1 MEDHVEVVRTSFE
14 SRLGVCAARA
24 AAAGPM
30 SRPLRV
36 LLVEDRES
44 DAALLIR
51 EVQRGGY
58 DPTFWRVH
66 THGDLERA
74 LDDSWDLVLCGVGV
88 QGLDAPAAVAI
99 VHARQVDTPSIVV
112 SIGRSDASAVAALRL
127 GARNFVDDISRL
139 VPAIER
145 ELRDSEMR
153 IKHALAESTLRATEA
168 SFRAAFELI
177 PDGVLVY
184 RDGVVTHSN
193 GSAAALLG
201 AVLPENLVGQPLLN
215 LFAPPDREA
224 VLARVAELHRLST
237 PARLAELTMLRLD
250 GSPIHV
256 ETTAT
261 AVLFDGQPSVLTVIR
276 DVSARR
282 ELVARTMHVDWM
294 LAVGTLAAGV
304 GHEINNPLAY
314 VLANVAYAS
323 GEITRVQQ
331 QLQNLVAREASA
343 AALASSLSDVVGVL
357 AEVDEG
363 AGRIRDIARDL
374 NTLARNDEEL
384 QMVDLRSAA
393 DSALRMAA
401 PEIRQKARVVRQ
413 YDEVPPVRASAS
425 RVSQVLLNLVVNA
438 AHAIAKGAHDANEIA
453 VSIRSDGGNVIVE
466 VKDTGCGIAPENVE
480 RVFTPFFTTKPV
492 GQGTGL
498 GLSIS
503 KRIVRSLGGDIEVE
517 SAVGSGTTMRVVLPA
532 ARNARP
538 REAAS
543 RPTPPARGR
552 LLFIDDERLLGAAFQ
567 RALWHE
573 HDVVVVD
580 TAAEALARLKA
591 GEWYDAIFCDFD
603 MPAMTGADLY
613 QIIERSMPECAKR
626 FVLVTGEGHDPAPR
640 DFEETAK
647 ARILE
652 KPLDMDQVRDVLA
665 QVMTRTVP
673 KTGS

>member
-1 MEDHVEVVRTSFE
+1 
-14 SRLGVCAARA
+14 
-24 AAAGPM
+24 M
-30 SRPLRV
+30 SRPLRL
-36 LLVEDRES
+36 LLVDDSES
-44 DAALLIR
+44 DAAALVR
-51 EVQRGGY
+51 EVRRGGY
-58 DPTFWRVH
+58 DPTFWRVD
-66 THGDLERA
+66 THEDLERA
-74 LDDSWDLVLCGVGV
+74 LDDAWDVVLCGVGV
-88 QGLDAPAAVAI
+88 QGLGAPAAVAI
-99 VHARQVDTPSIVV
+99 VHARQADTPSIVV
-112 SIGRSDASAVAALRL
+112 SVGGGGESAAAALRS

-184 RDGVVTHSN
+184 RDGMVAHSN

-201 AVLPENLVGQPLLN
+201 AAQPENLVGRPVLN

-224 VLARVAELHRLST
+224 VLARMEELHRSST
-237 PARLAELTMLRLD
+237 PSRLAELTMVRLD

-256 ETTAT
+256 ETTAM
-261 AVLFDGQPSVLTVIR
+261 AVLFDGRPAVLTVIR

-282 ELVARTMHVDWM
+282 ELVARTMHVDRM

-314 VLANVAYAS
+314 VLANVAYAT
-323 GEITRVQQ
+323 GEITLVRQ
-331 QLQNLVAREASA
+331 QLEKLALREASA
-343 AALASSLSDVVGVL
+343 AGLAAALSNVVDVL
-357 AEVDEG
+357 AEIDEG

-384 QMVDLRSAA
+384 QLVDLRSAA

-401 PEIRQKARVVRQ
+401 PEIRQKARVVKN
-413 YDEVPPVRASAS
+413 YSEVPPVRASAS

-438 AHAIAKGAHDANEIA
+438 AHAIAKGAHDANEIT
-453 VSIRSDGGNVIVE
+453 VSIRSGGANVVVE
-466 VKDTGCGIAPENVE
+466 VKDTGCGIAPEDIE

-517 SAVGSGTTMRVVLPA
+517 SALGRGTTMRVVLPA
-532 ARNARP
+532 VRNARP
-538 REAAS
+538 RDAPS
-543 RPTPPARGR
+543 RPPASARGR
-552 LLFIDDERLLGAAFQ
+552 LLFVDDERLLGAAFQ
-567 RALWHE
+567 RALSHE
-573 HDVVVVD
+573 HDVVVVE
-580 TAAEALARLKA
+580 TAAEALERLKG
-591 GEWYDAIFCDFD
+591 GEWFDAVFCDFD
-603 MPAMTGADLY
+603 MPTMTGADLY
-613 QIIERSMPECAKR
+613 RIIERTMPEWAER
-626 FVLVTGEGHDPAPR
+626 FVLVTGEGHDAAAR
-640 DFEETAK
+640 EFKETAK

-652 KPLDMDQVRDVLA
+652 KPLDIDQVRDVLA
-665 QVMTRTVP
+665 QMLARKVP
-673 KTGS
+673 ETGS